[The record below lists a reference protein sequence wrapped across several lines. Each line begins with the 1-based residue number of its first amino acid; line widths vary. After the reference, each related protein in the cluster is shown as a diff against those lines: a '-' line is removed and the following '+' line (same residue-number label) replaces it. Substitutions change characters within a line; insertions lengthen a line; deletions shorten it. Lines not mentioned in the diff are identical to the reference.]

1 MQLTNGALK
10 TKMSNPAIALGQKG
24 AVTFEDEASLEELDL
39 SAFMVPALSKKDAQL
54 KPSDGAA
61 KQTEAQKF
69 LSESESLFQL
79 GVKYETEVVARG
91 HQALY
96 ELLASIYSLS
106 LRIDESTA
114 RDQILELMRKTLKDK
129 FEIKLN
135 KNSSPIAALV
145 RYVVRTDKMSASR
158 YSKVLEVARE
168 ENLSAQELPA
178 YIARRG
184 GVSQI
189 HETEAKYL
197 AKKAGS
203 KVSKDRTALI
213 REYFELLGIASK
225 KTMTYDG
232 EVIVFNEEKDTD
244 AETSSFCFFMAHY
257 DGGDQY
263 RIITAND
270 LGKTFEDNIVKFLGK
285 SMPNDLQVLER
296 GIRNQ
301 KKKLMMDESLP
312 KNVRDHM
319 RDQLAQPLKYKAN
332 QVIDMEESE
341 GSEESGE

>member
-10 TKMSNPAIALGQKG
+10 AKMGNPAIALGEKG
-24 AVTFEDEASLEELDL
+24 AISFEDESALEELDL
-39 SAFMVPALSKKDAQL
+39 SVFMVPAITKKDSQL
-54 KPSDGAA
+54 RPSDGTA
-61 KQTEAQKF
+61 KVTEAQKF
-69 LSESESLFQL
+69 LAESDSLYSL

-106 LRIDESTA
+106 LRVEENTA
-114 RDQILELMRKTLKDK
+114 REQILELIRNTLKEKHD
-129 FEIKLN
+129 IKIN
-135 KNSSPIAALV
+135 KNSSTIAALV
-145 RYVVRTDKMSASR
+145 RYVVRTDKMSISR
-158 YSKVLEVARE
+158 YTKVLEVARE

-189 HETEAKYL
+189 QDTEAKSL
-197 AKKAGS
+197 AKKEGG
-203 KVSKDRTALI
+203 KLTKDRTALI
-213 REYFELLGIASK
+213 REYFELLGVASK
-225 KTMTYDG
+225 QALTYDG
-232 EVIVFNEEKDTD
+232 EVLVFNEEKDTK

-257 DGGDQY
+257 EGGDQY

-301 KKKLMMDESLP
+301 KKKIMMDESLP
-312 KNVRDHM
+312 KNVRENM
-319 RDQLAQPLKYKAN
+319 RDQLAQPLKFKAN
-332 QVIDMEESE
+332 QVIDMDEPKEVEE
-341 GSEESGE
+341 